1 MRAQKRSDHVLLN
14 MQMRRYGPP
23 LFVAALCLIDVVL
36 CQASSYENEI
46 ARALC
51 KMGSTHR
58 RMSMVFGVLQQ
69 RISKTDDTING
80 LETDLWKLKKAG
92 LPDEKYQ
99 EVNDKVINV
108 TGSVSLVTN
117 AVKVAQKKLE
127 EFIEKVKTEHY
138 NDHYLKLEDRKFGE
152 SVSNCRD
159 WATYNEE
166 TPDKLR
172 KKLESGLKTLEAW
185 ATEES
190 NEWEK
195 EQKEVES
202 DLLSKENRNSLQ
214 YGTLHTAFKDLVKSM
229 MVELTTVSFY
239 MPKAL
244 EGVPGADAAV
254 NEARKFVVVAMANE
268 CQSVASEAAASEEKQ
283 AQCEKLNKKLQE
295 IKEKKRQAIGGD
307 SEGPKSSDAK
317 STDATPTSSASQKV
331 IVEEVLDS
339 ADGDELMELVQTA
352 DKPSAANNS
361 KLSPTNLALA
371 ISIPVALVL
380 IGAAVFLV
388 MRRRTAEKVVPTI

>member
-1 MRAQKRSDHVLLN
+1 
-14 MQMRRYGPP
+14 MQVRRYVVP
-23 LFVAALCLIDVVL
+23 LFVVALCSLDVVR
-36 CQASSYENEI
+36 CHARSYENEI

-51 KMGSTHR
+51 KMGTTHR
-58 RMSMVFGVLQQ
+58 RMDMVFGVLKQN
-69 RISKTDDTING
+69 ISNTEGTMIE
-80 LETDLWKLKKAG
+80 LETDLWKLWKAG
-92 LPDEKYQ
+92 LPDEKYK
-99 EVNDKVINV
+99 EVDKK
-108 TGSVSLVTN
+108 VSGVASNTYYVTN

-166 TPDKLR
+166 TPEQLR
-172 KKLESGLKTLEAW
+172 KKLESGLETLEAW

-190 NEWEK
+190 GKWEK
-195 EQKEVES
+195 EKNEVES
-202 DLLSKENRNSLQ
+202 DLLKDENNKASE
-214 YGTLHTAFKDLVKSM
+214 YATLRTAFKDLVESL
-229 MVELTTVSFY
+229 MVKLKTACTY
-239 MPKAL
+239 LPKTL
-244 EGVPGADAAV
+244 EGVPGAEVAV

-268 CQSVASEAAASEEKQ
+268 CQSVASDAAASEEKHEK
-283 AQCEKLNKKLQE
+283 CEKLNKKLQE
-295 IKEKKRQAIGGD
+295 IKEKKQQANNGD

-317 STDATPTSSASQKV
+317 SADATPTSSASQKV

-352 DKPSAANNS
+352 DKPSSANNS
-361 KLSPTNLALA
+361 KLTPTNLALA

-380 IGAAVFLV
+380 IGAAAFLV